1 MRQILYGIAIGWLV
15 LNWPNAVSAQ
25 AIKPAKPPG
34 PDTARKDSADFSTDG
49 QDALI
54 QNLTIEH
61 IGATSDGILAF
72 LATLQDDDSH
82 DEEISRFIKDLE
94 SDRYQ
99 TRKFA
104 RDQLKKLGRIAIP
117 QLEEALKSD
126 LAEVRLSARAIIE
139 ASQRDYNSI
148 LYSCYRR
155 LIHLKASGAVRPIA
169 MSAKLATSD
178 YAWKQA
184 ILATRR
190 LARSED
196 VKFLRKSL
204 TGNDQRR
211 IELAIGG
218 LGKVAEEADWKL
230 LREKLTDKHEPIRL
244 AAAWAFLDHD
254 PREAVPAI
262 IELLNS
268 EDVQIRGRA
277 LRILAQVTDERFEFI
292 PYDSPEN
299 RGKAVGRWRQWLAK
313 QTDFK
318 VRPFRQT
325 TAPIA
330 TSFLISNF
338 SEGVCLVDGNGKQQ
352 WHHECDLYDAQMLAN
367 GHVLLCERSAGMVR
381 IIDRQGKEI
390 RRIKD
395 LSSPTDGEYLP
406 NGNLLVL
413 ENGSGNVSEF
423 DLTGKRIWTAG
434 GLNNPYD
441 VDRLAN
447 GHTLIADSGNS
458 RLVEFD
464 SNGKIK
470 WEAED
475 LGFVN
480 NACRLP
486 DGNTAYTTYTDGGVS
501 IISPDGRKICSTT
514 IPGGTVYAINMDG
527 ENLVV
532 GDGANEQI
540 VWLNHAL
547 QKVRTLKMPNGF
559 GDVNFV
565 RR

>member
-1 MRQILYGIAIGWLV
+1 MRQILRGIAIGWLAFHWPITV
-15 LNWPNAVSAQ
+15 LAQ
-25 AIKPAKPPG
+25 TVNPVTPPG
-34 PDTARKDSADFSTDG
+34 PGTAKTSGADFDTDG
-49 QDALI
+49 QDALV
-54 QNLTIEH
+54 QNLTKEH
-61 IGATSDGILAF
+61 VGATSDGILAF

-82 DEEISRFIKDLE
+82 DEEISRLLKDLE

-99 TRKFA
+99 TRKIA

-126 LAEVRLSARAIIE
+126 VAEVRLSARAIIE

-155 LIHLKASGAVRPIA
+155 LIHLKARGAVPPIA

-178 YAWKQA
+178 YAWEQA
-184 ILATRR
+184 ILATIK

-196 VKFLRKSL
+196 VKFLRKSV
-204 TGNDQRR
+204 TGNDLRR

-218 LGKVAEEADWKL
+218 LGKVAEETDWKL

-244 AAAWAFLDHD
+244 AAARAFLHHD

-262 IELLNS
+262 IELLSS

-277 LRILAQVTDERFEFI
+277 LRILALVTDERFEFI
-292 PYDSPEN
+292 PYDSQEN
-299 RGKAVGRWRQWLAK
+299 RSKAIERWRQWLAK
-313 QTDFK
+313 QAEFK
-318 VRPFRQT
+318 VRPFRQA

-338 SEGVCLVDGNGKQQ
+338 SEGVCLIDGRGEQQ
-352 WHHECDLYDAQMLAN
+352 WHHECDIYDAQMLAN
-367 GHVLLCERSAGMVR
+367 GQVLLCDRTAGIVR

-390 RRIKD
+390 RRIED
-395 LSSPTDGEYLP
+395 LGSPTDAEHLP
-406 NGNLLVL
+406 NGNVLVL
-413 ENGSGNVSEF
+413 ENSAGNVSEF
-423 DLTGKRIWTAG
+423 NLAGKRIWSAG
-434 GLNNPYD
+434 GLNNAYD
-441 VDRLAN
+441 ADRLAN
-447 GHTLIADSGNS
+447 GHTLVADSGNS

-464 SNGKIK
+464 GNGKIK
-470 WEAED
+470 WEAKD

-486 DGNTAYTTYTDGGVS
+486 DGNTAYTTYTDGGVG
-501 IISPDGRKICSTT
+501 IISPDGRTIRSTT
-514 IPGGTVYAINMDG
+514 IPGGTVYAINVDG

-532 GDGANEQI
+532 GDGANHQI

-559 GDVNFV
+559 GDVDFV